1 MIDYIW
7 GRIHALRKNN
17 VVDFMTEYMK
27 KYGAELENM
36 RNHSSDFHTNSLY
49 TDYYAKDKKNM
60 KSSEDEQTKYR
71 HGEKNK

>member
-1 MIDYIW
+1 
-7 GRIHALRKNN
+7 
-17 VVDFMTEYMK
+17 MK
-27 KYGAELENM
+27 KAGAELENM

>member
-7 GRIHALRKNN
+7 NRIHALRKNN

-27 KYGAELENM
+27 KSGAELENM
-36 RNHSSDFHTNSLY
+36 KNYTSRMHTNSLY
-49 TDYYAKDKKNM
+49 TDYYAKQRKNM
-60 KSSEDEQTKYR
+60 KSSEDEQTTYR

>member
-17 VVDFMTEYMK
+17 VLDFMTEYMK
-27 KYGAELENM
+27 RTGAELENM
-36 RNHSSDFHTNSLY
+36 RNHSSNFHTNSLY
-49 TDYYAKDKKNM
+49 TDYYAKQRKNM

>member
-17 VVDFMTEYMK
+17 VIDFMTEYMK
-27 KYGAELENM
+27 KSGAELENM
-36 RNHSSDFHTNSLY
+36 RNHSSAFHTNSLY
-49 TDYYAKDKKNM
+49 TDCYAKQRKNM
-60 KSSEDEQTKYR
+60 KSSEDKQTKYR

>member
-7 GRIHALRKNN
+7 NRIHALRKNN

-27 KYGAELENM
+27 KSGAELENM
-36 RNHSSDFHTNSLY
+36 KNYTSRMHTNSLY
-49 TDYYAKDKKNM
+49 TDYYAKQRKNM

>member
-7 GRIHALRKNN
+7 NRIHALRKSN

-27 KYGAELENM
+27 KSGAELENM
-36 RNHSSDFHTNSLY
+36 RNYSSDFHTNSLY
-49 TDYYAKDKKNM
+49 TDYYAKVKKNM

>member
-27 KYGAELENM
+27 KSGAALENM
-36 RNHSSDFHTNSLY
+36 RNHSSNFHTNSLY

-60 KSSEDEQTKYR
+60 KSSEDEQTTYR

>member
-27 KYGAELENM
+27 RTGAELESMKGN
-36 RNHSSDFHTNSLY
+36 SSIPQFD
-49 TDYYAKDKKNM
+49 AKVKKNM
-60 KSSEDEQTKYR
+60 KSSEDEQTTYR

>member
-7 GRIHALRKNN
+7 NRIHALRRNN

-27 KYGAELENM
+27 KSGAELENM

-49 TDYYAKDKKNM
+49 TDYYAKVKKNM
-60 KSSEDEQTKYR
+60 KSSEDKQTKYR